1 MSKNQNSTLAANAC
15 GPVANKMLGQNLFG
29 SIMGLTSRGA
39 FMQIENDGIFFLS
52 HEPWRGPLTINIK
65 NPLNGLELRAPLRI
79 TARQVHFPSIN
90 NSLSV
95 PEACLWVPSLAQSV
109 QSYDDQ
115 FSTLHGLAE
124 ALVAQKGTET
134 WAVLLL
140 VNDHSLSEGLAL
152 LSRALRAAQWDEA
165 LNALVPLMGMGR
177 GLTPSGDDFTIGLLL
192 ALHHLKRLQPDL
204 NLPPISFV
212 KQVKTIAAQVT
223 TRLSASLIEC
233 AAEGQAD
240 ERLMGALNGLLE
252 GSLPFEKI
260 LAYLSEWGNSSGADA
275 LAGMAT
281 ALNLQTSSR

>member
-1 MSKNQNSTLAANAC
+1 MKKTANASLTATAC
-15 GPVANKMLGQNLFG
+15 GPLANKMLDQNLFG

-65 NPLNGLELRAPLRI
+65 NPLSGLELRAPLRI
-79 TARQVHFPSIN
+79 HARQVHFPSIN
-90 NSLSV
+90 NSLHV
-95 PEACLWVPSLAQSV
+95 PEKCVWEPELAQSL
-109 QSYDDQ
+109 QSYEDQ
-115 FSTLHGLAE
+115 FVTLHNLAE
-124 ALVAQKGTET
+124 ALVTQKGPET

-152 LSRALRAAQWDEA
+152 LSRALRTAQWDEA

-212 KQVKTIAAQVT
+212 KQVKTIASQVT

-233 AAEGQAD
+233 AAEGMAD
-240 ERLMGALNGLLE
+240 ERLMDALKGLLE
-252 GSLPFEKI
+252 GSLPFETL